1 MTDYVVKPLGAD
13 TWDAFARLAD
23 TVWSGCWCTW
33 FHTMWAEKRT
43 NTETGRE
50 MKGRL
55 VNEGRAHAAL
65 VFAGEL
71 AVAWCQYG
79 TPEELPNIHHR
90 KDYEAGLDILPDYR
104 FTCIYVDKKYRRQ
117 ELARA
122 ALHGA
127 MDLIAKAGGG
137 VVEGYPQDTAGKQV
151 KPAFLYNGTRT
162 LYEQAG
168 FTYIRPKGKG
178 HCVMRMEIK

>member
-1 MTDYVVKPLGAD
+1 
-13 TWDAFARLAD
+13 
-23 TVWSGCWCTW
+23 
-33 FHTMWAEKRT
+33 MWAEKRT
-43 NTETGRE
+43 NTEIGRE

-65 VFAGEL
+65 VFDGEL

-90 KDYEAGLDILPDYR
+90 KDYEASLEIVPHYR
-104 FTCIYVDKKYRRQ
+104 FTCIYVDKNYRRQ
-117 ELARA
+117 DLARA

-137 VVEGYPQDTAGKQV
+137 VVEGYRKT
-151 KPAFLYNGTRT
+151 PAASR
-162 LYEQAG
+162 
-168 FTYIRPKGKG
+168 
-178 HCVMRMEIK
+178 